1 VQKRNDDDDYKD
13 VSTVARRYSINLRIS
28 STKDINFPRLGATFF
43 ERKLLHGPESL
54 NNLKLITRL
63 YRDHAIPA
71 LLNARDETSYPLHRE
86 TRGWI
91 SIEQSPSN
99 RNGIAAATFRNDHQS
114 CLPIEI
120 ALLGCLNS
128 TNVCLAL
135 SRHIKEK
142 SNVEYKKDRCTRR
155 YQALSRLWMVETRY
169 FCESRLRVSIG
180 IKKNCQQHCR
190 DQGKYSHGL
199 VQWNEVKR

>member
-1 VQKRNDDDDYKD
+1 MQKRNDDDDDDYKD
-13 VSTVARRYSINLRIS
+13 ISTVARRYSTKLRVL
-28 STKDINFPRLGATFF
+28 KDVNFLRLGAIFF

-54 NNLKLITRL
+54 NDLKLITRL
-63 YRDHAIPA
+63 YRDATLFRHCLTP
-71 LLNARDETSYPLHRE
+71 ETSYPLHRE

-199 VQWNEVKR
+199 V